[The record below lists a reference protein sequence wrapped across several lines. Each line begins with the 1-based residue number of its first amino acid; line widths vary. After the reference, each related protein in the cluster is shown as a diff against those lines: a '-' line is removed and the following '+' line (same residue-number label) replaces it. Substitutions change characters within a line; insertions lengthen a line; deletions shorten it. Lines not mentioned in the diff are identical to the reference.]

1 MSANLKC
8 RRMSMAKPSARVPVD
23 SLVDLACRDGI
34 DVRPTLA
41 RVLTDLYVQR
51 PSHSSE
57 EETQYV
63 ELVVGLIDSV
73 DAKTRAA
80 VAAKLRQYPQAP
92 AAVIRRLDDLAAA
105 KPVEHEK
112 GEDLLEL
119 FFSSTPEERRLILT
133 NLDVVSD
140 PTRRRPV
147 PPEGELVRLLERAAL
162 RRNPSEFSRIIAR
175 ALNISREL
183 AERISFD
190 SSGEPVVVV
199 AKVLGMKTDV
209 LQRILLF
216 LNPVVG
222 QSVRRMFELCQL
234 YGEVSSAAA
243 ERILT
248 IWHASPVRPHAA
260 HEPVYWDDE
269 RRSQRASGIEKS
281 RAGVQQ
287 NMQSARIKINER

>member
-1 MSANLKC
+1 
-8 RRMSMAKPSARVPVD
+8 MSMAKPSARVPVD
-23 SLVDLACRDGI
+23 SLVDLACRDGV

-51 PSHSSE
+51 PSHSGE

-63 ELVVGLIDSV
+63 ELVLGLIDSV
-73 DAKTRAA
+73 DSATRAA

-105 KPVEHEK
+105 KPVAHEDS
-112 GEDLLEL
+112 GDLLEL
-119 FFSSTPEERRLILT
+119 FFTSTPEERRLILT

-147 PPEGELVRLLERAAL
+147 PSEGELVRRLERAAL
-162 RRNPSEFSRIIAR
+162 RRNPSEFSRILAR
-175 ALNISREL
+175 ALNISQEL

-190 SSGEPVVVV
+190 NSGEPAVVV
-199 AKVLGMKTDV
+199 AKVLGVKSEV

-222 QSVRRMFELCQL
+222 QSVCRIFELCQL
-234 YGEVSSAAA
+234 YTELSPAAA
-243 ERILT
+243 ERMLG
-248 IWHASPVRPHAA
+248 IWQASSIRPHAE
-260 HEPVYWDDE
+260 HETVYWDGE
-269 RRSQRASGIEKS
+269 RRRQRAPVIEKS
-281 RAGVQQ
+281 RAGAKQIA
-287 NMQSARIKINER
+287 QSAQIKINKR

>member
-1 MSANLKC
+1 MLAILQC
-8 RRMSMAKPSARVPVD
+8 RRMSMAKPSARVSVD
-23 SLVDLACRDGI
+23 SLVDLACRDGV

-57 EETQYV
+57 DETQYI
-63 ELVVGLIDSV
+63 ELVLGLIDSV

-80 VAAKLRQYPQAP
+80 IAAKLRQYPQAP

-105 KPVEHEK
+105 RPVEHEN
-112 GEDLLEL
+112 GEDLLDL
-119 FFSSTPEERRLILT
+119 FFSSAPEERRLILT

-147 PPEGELVRLLERAAL
+147 PPEGELVRLMERAAL
-162 RRNPSEFSRIIAR
+162 RRNPSEFSRILAR

-199 AKVLGMKTDV
+199 AKVLCMKTDA

-222 QSVRRMFELCQL
+222 QSVRRIFELCQL

-243 ERILT
+243 ERMLT
-248 IWHASPVRPHAA
+248 IWQASPVRPHAA

-269 RRSQRASGIEKS
+269 RRNQRASGMEKS
-281 RAGVQQ
+281 RAGVQH
-287 NMQSARIKINER
+287 MQSARIKINER

>member
-1 MSANLKC
+1 
-8 RRMSMAKPSARVPVD
+8 MSMAKPSARVPVD
-23 SLVDLACRDGI
+23 SLVDLACRAGV

-51 PSHSSE
+51 PSHSGE

-63 ELVVGLIDSV
+63 ELVLGLIDSV

-80 VAAKLRQYPQAP
+80 IAAKLGEYPRAP
-92 AAVIRRLDDLAAA
+92 MAVLRRLDRLAAV
-105 KPVEHEK
+105 KPAADEN
-112 GEDLLEL
+112 GESLLEL
-119 FFSSTPEERRLILT
+119 FFSSAPDERRLILT

-147 PPEGELVRLLERAAL
+147 PSEGELVRRLERAAL
-162 RRNPSEFSRIIAR
+162 RRNPSEFSRILAR

-190 SSGEPVVVV
+190 NSGEPVVVV
-199 AKVLGMKTDV
+199 ARVLGMKTDA

-222 QSVRRMFELCQL
+222 QSVSRIFELCQL
-234 YGEVSSAAA
+234 YSELSSAAA
-243 ERILT
+243 ERMLS
-248 IWHASPVRPHAA
+248 IWQVNRVPPQVEHAT
-260 HEPVYWDDE
+260 VYWDDE
-269 RRSQRASGIEKS
+269 RRGARSSGTELT
-281 RAGVQQ
+281 RAGGQQ
-287 NMQSARIKINER
+287 NAQSGRAKINER

>member
-1 MSANLKC
+1 
-8 RRMSMAKPSARVPVD
+8 MAKPSARISVD
-23 SLVDLACRDGI
+23 SLVDLACRDGV

-51 PSHSSE
+51 PSHSGE

-63 ELVVGLIDSV
+63 ELVLGLIDSV

-80 VAAKLRQYPQAP
+80 VAAKLRQYPKAP
-92 AAVIRRLDDLAAA
+92 TAVLRRLDSLAAA
-105 KPVEHEK
+105 KPADDEN
-112 GEDLLEL
+112 GENLLEL
-119 FFSSTPEERRLILT
+119 FFSSAPEERRLILT

-147 PPEGELVRLLERAAL
+147 PSEGELVRRLERAAL
-162 RRNPSEFSRIIAR
+162 RRNPSEFSRLLAR
-175 ALNISREL
+175 ALNISLGL

-190 SSGEPVVVV
+190 DSGEAVIVA

-222 QSVRRMFELCQL
+222 QSVPRIFELCHL
-234 YGEVSSAAA
+234 YGEMSSAAA
-243 ERILT
+243 EHMLT
-248 IWHASPVRPHAA
+248 IWQAKPVRPYAD
-260 HEPVYWDDE
+260 HETVYWDDE
-269 RRSQRASGIEKS
+269 RRGARSSGAETVHTGI
-281 RAGVQQ
+281 QQ
-287 NMQSARIKINER
+287 NAQPGRVKINER

>member
-1 MSANLKC
+1 
-8 RRMSMAKPSARVPVD
+8 MSMAKPSARVPVD
-23 SLVDLACRDGI
+23 SLVDLACRDGV

-51 PSHSSE
+51 PSHSGE

-63 ELVVGLIDSV
+63 ELVLGLIDSV
-73 DAKTRAA
+73 DENTRAA
-80 VAAKLRQYPQAP
+80 IAAKLRHYTQAP
-92 AAVIRRLDDLAAA
+92 IAVLKRLDRLVAV
-105 KPVEHEK
+105 KPDEHHEN
-112 GEDLLEL
+112 LLEL
-119 FFSSTPEERRLILT
+119 FFTSAPEERRLILT

-147 PPEGELVRLLERAAL
+147 PPDGELIRRLERAAL
-162 RRNPSEFSRIIAR
+162 RRNPSEFSRILMR

-190 SSGEPVVVV
+190 NSGEPVVVV
-199 AKVLGMKTDV
+199 ARVLGMKTDA

-222 QSVRRMFELCQL
+222 QSVSRIFELCQL
-234 YGEVSSAAA
+234 YSELSSAAA
-243 ERILT
+243 ERMLT
-248 IWHASPVRPHAA
+248 IWQASPVRPHEA

-269 RRSQRASGIEKS
+269 RRRQRASGMEKS

-287 NMQSARIKINER
+287 NTQSARVKINER